1 MSSWKSTVLPA
12 SSANDDSSTATL
24 APSFS
29 NTASSSSRESV
40 GSRLNWYWK
49 PEHPPGSTERRNSF
63 AIPSA
68 AAESGGSLSSRMRS
82 AHRAV
87 MKMRSVA
94 ALLKPILDIMR
105 GAASKE
111 PNPVRLRGMRES
123 IEPLEGAATHPR
135 AGCA

>member
-1 MSSWKSTVLPA
+1 
-12 SSANDDSSTATL
+12 
-24 APSFS
+24 
-29 NTASSSSRESV
+29 
-40 GSRLNWYWK
+40 
-49 PEHPPGSTERRNSF
+49 
-63 AIPSA
+63 
-68 AAESGGSLSSRMRS
+68 
-82 AHRAV
+82 

-135 AGCA
+135 AGCAVPRPLRELWDLAIVLFPLLDQLAAL